1 MPHLLWSQHFAERAK
16 EHDKYGGDPE
26 QPHKLHIVTRVKS
39 AMRRP
44 YWEKDMLKYL
54 GLQKVRLCIRLTSTK
69 YFVFSI
75 QSTPP
80 PKSCATP
87 MSQTF
92 PIVFRHTFLWFTK
105 THLLSTANWSL
116 SSTSLGKTI
125 GNTAVSDEQW
135 RREEWGSVRAFPCW
149 FRIQPL
155 KTPHGLPSEEEM
167 ANTFINSKGELIVC
181 RVLKPAEPKAIE
193 S

>member
-1 MPHLLWSQHFAERAK
+1 MLHFLLCHECIKFYCSDAIFYSTNPLGGLNLFCYAPLCLMPHLLWSQHFAERAK

-75 QSTPP
+75 QSIPP
-80 PKSCATP
+80 R
-87 MSQTF
+87 
-92 PIVFRHTFLWFTK
+92 IVQHR
-105 THLLSTANWSL
+105 
-116 SSTSLGKTI
+116 
-125 GNTAVSDEQW
+125 
-135 RREEWGSVRAFPCW
+135 C
-149 FRIQPL
+149 
-155 KTPHGLPSEEEM
+155 
-167 ANTFINSKGELIVC
+167 
-181 RVLKPAEPKAIE
+181 LKPFPLYSGTRSCDSQKHTCSQQPTEVCQAPR
-193 S
+193 